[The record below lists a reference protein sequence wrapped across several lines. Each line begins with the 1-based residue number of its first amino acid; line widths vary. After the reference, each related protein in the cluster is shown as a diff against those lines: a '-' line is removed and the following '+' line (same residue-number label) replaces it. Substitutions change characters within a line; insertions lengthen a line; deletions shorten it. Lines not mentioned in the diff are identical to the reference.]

1 MPTTAGVYTAG
12 LTNGT
17 EVASTYEGRHI
28 TVLESELMHP
38 YHVADD
44 LVNKGDPVIIVLADA
59 ATPHGVR
66 GMAVGVA
73 LASATAITD
82 YIAVDTEGIWN
93 LNVNAFDDQG
103 GTDVNPGDA
112 LFISDDSV
120 SSDDLSHD
128 GVGDCVISKIR
139 NNAVQVPFG
148 YALGQIGTGAYG
160 VIAVK
165 VHWDPMAHWLLDD
178 EMLYFGDARDISIEW
193 NQADLEILPVADDTG
208 SILIGNG
215 TNNINSVQI
224 FGMTANDYLLYTSAV
239 GRLDVINTAVG
250 PDARMIQFHST
261 VAAPAMTDGEGVINK
276 MLTVTGPATLH
287 IFAESSW
294 INLGAA
300 SECPENMMVRCDGMW
315 DGGVT
320 FPAAQSFV
328 AYEKY
333 TLSLSADPH
342 WNSLWN
348 LNFNGA
354 NTEIDCI
361 FTCNDPG
368 LCLGYAVGGAAQA
381 AGIGSVPLFSTSD
394 GQLRYVYVHAIP

>member
-160 VIAVK
+160 VIADRRWGCAQNTKVLNRQVRYIGANVK
-165 VHWDPMAHWLLDD
+165 SKLYIGGGKLDRG
-178 EMLYFGDARDISIEW
+178 LVPA
-193 NQADLEILPVADDTG
+193 LP
-208 SILIGNG
+208 GNG
-215 TNNINSVQI
+215 Q
-224 FGMTANDYLLYTSAV
+224 V
-239 GRLDVINTAVG
+239 GLVFYENCLVIRAVG
-250 PDARMIQFHST
+250 PK
-261 VAAPAMTDGEGVINK
+261 V
-276 MLTVTGPATLH
+276 
-287 IFAESSW
+287 
-294 INLGAA
+294 
-300 SECPENMMVRCDGMW
+300 ECSRG
-315 DGGVT
+315 
-320 FPAAQSFV
+320 
-328 AYEKY
+328 
-333 TLSLSADPH
+333 
-342 WNSLWN
+342 
-348 LNFNGA
+348 
-354 NTEIDCI
+354 
-361 FTCNDPG
+361 
-368 LCLGYAVGGAAQA
+368 
-381 AGIGSVPLFSTSD
+381 
-394 GQLRYVYVHAIP
+394 